1 MSNVHIINNPNSERS
16 LLSLCLN
23 NADLLVEV
31 ESNEVYSQHFTIPA
45 HRHMFSAMMYLYSK
59 GSRPSPL
66 SILEVITDKKA
77 KEEVESFGGLSYME
91 DISLMNIDKSNLKIF
106 CEKIKQTYA
115 RKELYDVCET
125 AKNFM
130 LSDESEKLNPS
141 ELVGQIENKIT
152 EIANSSINET
162 SVHKMGTGL
171 QQRLEERASR
181 PTLVAG
187 LQVGWTVFD
196 RLTNGGQAGD
206 LIIICARAKMGKS
219 VILTNW
225 AKRFAIDDGLPVLY
239 IDTEMTSEEQ
249 EDRLVAILTQIP
261 VQEIITGLYAID
273 TEHGLAKD
281 KVQKV
286 KIAIDLIS
294 NSPYYHVYMP
304 NFSAEKVTA
313 LAKQYKA
320 KFNIQALFFDY
331 IKIPANQGNSLNNM
345 KEYQALGFFTSTLKD
360 LAGTLKIP
368 VYSAVQ
374 ENRNDEKGTEK
385 GAGNVAGS
393 DRILQLATKL
403 MFLYAKTEEQIER
416 DSVLLGN
423 RHLKI
428 AYQRNGESDCP
439 PINLQ
444 FDNKVT
450 TIREV

>member
-1 MSNVHIINNPNSERS
+1 MVHIINNPTSERS
-16 LLSLCLN
+16 LISLCLN
-23 NADLLVEV
+23 NADLLVDV
-31 ESNEVYSQHFTIPA
+31 ENNEVCSQHFTIPA
-45 HRHMFSAMMYLYSK
+45 HRHIFTAMMYLYSK
-59 GSRPSPL
+59 GIKPSPL
-66 SILEVITDKKA
+66 SIMEVITDKKA
-77 KEEVESFGGLSYME
+77 KEEIENFGGISYIE
-91 DISLMNIDKSNLKIF
+91 DMTLMDIDKSNLKIF
-106 CEKIKQTYA
+106 CEKVKQTYA
-115 RKELYDVCET
+115 RKELYDVCEK
-125 AKNFM
+125 AKTFM
-130 LSDESEKLNPS
+130 LSDESEKLNPG

-152 EIANSSINET
+152 EIANSAINET
-162 SVHKMGTGL
+162 TVYKMGSDL
-171 QQRLEERASR
+171 QARLEERAKR

-187 LQVGWTVFD
+187 IQVGWTVFD

-206 LIIICARAKMGKS
+206 LIIVCARAKMGKS

-225 AKRFAIDDGLPVLY
+225 AKRFSIDDGLPVLY

-249 EDRLVAILTQIP
+249 EDRLVSILTQIP
-261 VQEIITGLYAID
+261 VSEIMTGLFAVD
-273 TEHGLAKD
+273 TEHGTAKE
-281 KVQKV
+281 
-286 KIAIDLIS
+286 KIEKIKNAIEQIKS
-294 NSPYYHVYMP
+294 SPYYHVYMP

-320 KFNIQALFFDY
+320 KHNIQALFMDY
-331 IKIPANQGNSLNNM
+331 IKIPASQGNSLQQI

-360 LAGTLKIP
+360 IAGTLKIP

-403 MFLYAKTEEQIER
+403 MFLYAKTDEQIAR
-416 DSVLLGN
+416 DTTLLGN

-444 FDNKVT
+444 FDNQVV

>member
-1 MSNVHIINNPNSERS
+1 MVHIINNPTSERS
-16 LLSLCLN
+16 LISLCLN
-23 NADLLVEV
+23 NADLLVDV
-31 ESNEVYSQHFTIPA
+31 ENNEVYSQHFTIPA
-45 HRHMFSAMMYLYSK
+45 HRHIFTAMMYLYSK
-59 GSRPSPL
+59 GIKPSPL
-66 SILEVITDKKA
+66 SIMEVITDKKA
-77 KEEVESFGGLSYME
+77 KEEIENFGGISYIE
-91 DISLMNIDKSNLKIF
+91 DMTLMDIDKSNLKIF
-106 CEKIKQTYA
+106 CEKVKQTYA
-115 RKELYDVCET
+115 RKELYDVCEK
-125 AKNFM
+125 AKTFM
-130 LSDESEKLNPS
+130 LSDESEKLNPG

-152 EIANSSINET
+152 EIANSAINET
-162 SVHKMGTGL
+162 TVYKMGSDL
-171 QQRLEERASR
+171 QARLEERAKR

-187 LQVGWTVFD
+187 IQVGWTVFD

-206 LIIICARAKMGKS
+206 LIIVCARAKMGKS

-225 AKRFAIDDGLPVLY
+225 AKRFSIDDGLPVLY

-249 EDRLVAILTQIP
+249 EDRLVSILTQIP
-261 VQEIITGLYAID
+261 VSEIMTGLFAVD
-273 TEHGLAKD
+273 TEHGTAKE
-281 KVQKV
+281 
-286 KIAIDLIS
+286 KIEKIKNAIEQIKS
-294 NSPYYHVYMP
+294 SPYYHVYMP

-320 KFNIQALFFDY
+320 KYNIQALFMDY
-331 IKIPANQGNSLNNM
+331 IKIPASQGNSLQQI
-345 KEYQALGFFTSTLKD
+345 KEYQALGFFTSTLND
-360 LAGTLKIP
+360 IAGTLKIP

-403 MFLYAKTEEQIER
+403 MFLYAKTDEQIAR
-416 DSVLLGN
+416 DTTLLGN

-444 FDNKVT
+444 FDNQVV

>member
-1 MSNVHIINNPNSERS
+1 MVHIINNPNSERS

-45 HRHMFSAMMYLYSK
+45 HRHIFTAMMYLYSK
-59 GSRPSPL
+59 GTKPSPL
-66 SILEVITDKKA
+66 SIMEVITDKKA
-77 KEEVESFGGLSYME
+77 KEEIENFGGLSYIE
-91 DISLMNIDKSNLKIF
+91 DMSLMDIDKSNLKIF
-106 CEKIKQTYA
+106 CAKIKQTYA

-141 ELVGQIENKIT
+141 ELVGQIENKLT
-152 EIANSSINET
+152 EIANSAINET
-162 SVHKMGTGL
+162 SVYKMGTDL
-171 QQRLEERASR
+171 QQRLEERAKQ

-206 LIIICARAKMGKS
+206 LIIVCARAKMGKS

-225 AKRFAIDDGLPVLY
+225 AKTFAIEDELPVLY

-249 EDRLVAILTQIP
+249 EDRLVSMITQIP
-261 VQEIITGLYAID
+261 VQEIVTGLFAVD
-273 TEHGLAKD
+273 TENGTAQEKIQKIKD
-281 KVQKV
+281 AEQQIKN
-286 KIAIDLIS
+286 AP
-294 NSPYYHVYMP
+294 NYHVYMP

-320 KFNIQALFFDY
+320 KFNIQALFMDY
-331 IKIPANQGNSLNNM
+331 IKIPASQGNSLQQI

-360 LAGTLKIP
+360 IAGTLKIP

-416 DSVLLGN
+416 DSTLLGN
-423 RHLKI
+423 RQLKI

-444 FDNKVT
+444 FDNQVV

>member
-1 MSNVHIINNPNSERS
+1 MVHIINNPTSERS
-16 LLSLCLN
+16 LISLCLN
-23 NADLLVEV
+23 NADLLVDV
-31 ESNEVYSQHFTIPA
+31 ENNEVCSQHFTIPA
-45 HRHMFSAMMYLYSK
+45 HRHIFTAMMYLYSK
-59 GSRPSPL
+59 GIKPSPL
-66 SILEVITDKKA
+66 SIMEVITDKKA
-77 KEEVESFGGLSYME
+77 KEEIENFGGISYIE
-91 DISLMNIDKSNLKIF
+91 DMTLMDIDKSNLKIF
-106 CEKIKQTYA
+106 CEKVKQTYA
-115 RKELYDVCET
+115 RKELYDVCEK
-125 AKNFM
+125 AKTFM
-130 LSDESEKLNPS
+130 LSDESEKLNPG

-152 EIANSSINET
+152 EIANSAINET
-162 SVHKMGTGL
+162 TVYKMGSDL
-171 QQRLEERASR
+171 QARLEERAKR

-187 LQVGWTVFD
+187 IQVGWTVFD

-206 LIIICARAKMGKS
+206 LIIVCARAKMGKS

-225 AKRFAIDDGLPVLY
+225 AKRFSIDDGLPVLY

-249 EDRLVAILTQIP
+249 EDRLVSILTQIP
-261 VQEIITGLYAID
+261 VSEIMTGLFAVD
-273 TEHGLAKD
+273 TEHGTAKE
-281 KVQKV
+281 
-286 KIAIDLIS
+286 KIEKIKNAIERIKS
-294 NSPYYHVYMP
+294 SPYYHVYMP

-320 KFNIQALFFDY
+320 KYNIQALFMDY
-331 IKIPANQGNSLNNM
+331 IKIPASQGNSLQQI

-360 LAGTLKIP
+360 IAGTLKIP

-403 MFLYAKTEEQIER
+403 MFLYAKTDEQIAR
-416 DSVLLGN
+416 DTTLLGN

-444 FDNKVT
+444 FDNQVV

>member
-1 MSNVHIINNPNSERS
+1 MVHIINNPNSERS

-45 HRHMFSAMMYLYSK
+45 HRHIFTAMMYLYSK
-59 GSRPSPL
+59 GTKPSPL
-66 SILEVITDKKA
+66 SIMEVITDKKA
-77 KEEVESFGGLSYME
+77 KEEIENFGGLSYIE
-91 DISLMNIDKSNLKIF
+91 DMSLMDIDKSNLKIF
-106 CEKIKQTYA
+106 CAKIKQTYA

-141 ELVGQIENKIT
+141 ELVGQIENKLT
-152 EIANSSINET
+152 EIANSAINET
-162 SVHKMGTGL
+162 SVYKMGTDL
-171 QQRLEERASR
+171 QQRLEERAKQ

-206 LIIICARAKMGKS
+206 LIIVCARAKMGKS

-225 AKRFAIDDGLPVLY
+225 AKTFAIEDELPVLY

-249 EDRLVAILTQIP
+249 EDRLVSMITQIP
-261 VQEIITGLYAID
+261 VQEIVTGLFAVD
-273 TEHGLAKD
+273 TENGTAQEKIQKIKD
-281 KVQKV
+281 AVQQIKN
-286 KIAIDLIS
+286 A
-294 NSPYYHVYMP
+294 PYYHVYMP

-320 KFNIQALFFDY
+320 KFNIQALFMDY
-331 IKIPANQGNSLNNM
+331 IKIPASQGNSLQQI

-360 LAGTLKIP
+360 IAGTLKIP

-385 GAGNVAGS
+385 GAGNIAGS

-416 DSVLLGN
+416 DSTLLGN
-423 RHLKI
+423 RQLKI

-444 FDNKVT
+444 FDNQVV

>member
-1 MSNVHIINNPNSERS
+1 MVHIINNPNSERS

-23 NADLLVEV
+23 NADLLIEV

-45 HRHMFSAMMYLYSK
+45 HRHIFTAMTYLYSK
-59 GSRPSPL
+59 GTKPSPL
-66 SILEVITDKKA
+66 SIMEVITDKKA
-77 KEEVESFGGLSYME
+77 KEEIENFGGLSYIE
-91 DISLMNIDKSNLKIF
+91 DMSLMDIDKSSLKIF
-106 CEKIKQTYA
+106 CAKIKQTYA
-115 RKELYDVCET
+115 RKEIYDVCET

-152 EIANSSINET
+152 EIANSAINET
-162 SVHKMGTGL
+162 SVYKMGTDL
-171 QQRLEERASR
+171 QERLEERAKR

-206 LIIICARAKMGKS
+206 LIIVCARAKMGKS

-225 AKRFAIDDGLPVLY
+225 AKTFAIDDGLPVLY

-249 EDRLVAILTQIP
+249 EDRIVSMITQIP
-261 VQEIITGLYAID
+261 VQEITTGLFAVD
-273 TEHGLAKD
+273 TENGTAKD
-281 KVQKV
+281 KIE
-286 KIAIDLIS
+286 KIKLAVNLIKEA
-294 NSPYYHVYMP
+294 PYYHVYMP
-304 NFSAEKVTA
+304 NFSAEKVMA

-320 KFNIQALFFDY
+320 KYNIQTLFMDY
-331 IKIPANQGNSLNNM
+331 IKIPASQGNSLQQI

-360 LAGTLKIP
+360 IAGLLKIP

-385 GAGNVAGS
+385 GAGNIAGS

-403 MFLYAKTEEQIER
+403 MFLYAKSEEQIER

-444 FDNKVT
+444 FDNQIVT
-450 TIREV
+450 IKEV

>member
-1 MSNVHIINNPNSERS
+1 MVHIINNPTSERS
-16 LLSLCLN
+16 LISLCLN
-23 NADLLVEV
+23 NADLLVDV
-31 ESNEVYSQHFTIPA
+31 ENNEVYSQHFTIPA
-45 HRHMFSAMMYLYSK
+45 HRHIFTAMMYLYSK
-59 GSRPSPL
+59 GIKPSPL
-66 SILEVITDKKA
+66 SIIEVITDKKA
-77 KEEVESFGGLSYME
+77 KEEIENFGGISYIE
-91 DISLMNIDKSNLKIF
+91 DMTLMDIDKSNLKIF
-106 CEKIKQTYA
+106 CEKVKQTYA
-115 RKELYDVCET
+115 RKELYDVCEK
-125 AKNFM
+125 AKTFM
-130 LSDESEKLNPS
+130 LSDESEKLNPG

-152 EIANSSINET
+152 EIANSAINET
-162 SVHKMGTGL
+162 TVYKMGSSL
-171 QQRLEERASR
+171 QSRLEERAKR

-187 LQVGWTVFD
+187 IQVGWTVFD

-206 LIIICARAKMGKS
+206 LIIVCARAKMGKS

-225 AKRFAIDDGLPVLY
+225 AKRFSIDDGLPVLY

-249 EDRLVAILTQIP
+249 EDRLVSILTQIP
-261 VQEIITGLYAID
+261 VSEIMTGLFAVD
-273 TEHGLAKD
+273 TEHGTAKE
-281 KVQKV
+281 
-286 KIAIDLIS
+286 KIEKIKNAIERIKS
-294 NSPYYHVYMP
+294 SPYYHVYMP

-320 KFNIQALFFDY
+320 KYNIQALFMDY
-331 IKIPANQGNSLNNM
+331 IKIPASQGNSLQQV
-345 KEYQALGFFTSTLKD
+345 KEYQALGFFTSALKD
-360 LAGTLKIP
+360 IAGTLKIP

-403 MFLYAKTEEQIER
+403 MFLYAKTDEQIAR
-416 DSVLLGN
+416 DTTLLGN

-444 FDNKVT
+444 FDNQVV

>member
-1 MSNVHIINNPNSERS
+1 MVHIINNPTSERS
-16 LLSLCLN
+16 LISLCLN
-23 NADLLVEV
+23 NADLLVDV
-31 ESNEVYSQHFTIPA
+31 ENNEVCSQHFTIPA
-45 HRHMFSAMMYLYSK
+45 HRHIFTAMMYLYSK
-59 GSRPSPL
+59 GIKPSPL
-66 SILEVITDKKA
+66 SIMEVITDKKA
-77 KEEVESFGGLSYME
+77 KEEIENFGGISYIE
-91 DISLMNIDKSNLKIF
+91 DMTLMDIDKSNLKIF
-106 CEKIKQTYA
+106 CEKVKQTYA
-115 RKELYDVCET
+115 RKELYDVCEK
-125 AKNFM
+125 AKTFM
-130 LSDESEKLNPS
+130 LSDESEKLNPG

-152 EIANSSINET
+152 EIANSAINET
-162 SVHKMGTGL
+162 TVYKMGSDL
-171 QQRLEERASR
+171 QARLEERAKR

-187 LQVGWTVFD
+187 IQVGWTVFD

-206 LIIICARAKMGKS
+206 LIIVCARAKMGKS

-225 AKRFAIDDGLPVLY
+225 AKRFSIDDGLPVLY

-249 EDRLVAILTQIP
+249 EDRLVSILTQIP
-261 VQEIITGLYAID
+261 VSEIMTGLFAVD
-273 TEHGLAKD
+273 TEHGTAKE
-281 KVQKV
+281 
-286 KIAIDLIS
+286 KIEKIKNAIEQIKS
-294 NSPYYHVYMP
+294 SPYYHVYMP
-304 NFSAEKVTA
+304 NFNAEKVTA

-320 KFNIQALFFDY
+320 KYNIQALFMDY
-331 IKIPANQGNSLNNM
+331 IKIPASQGNSLQQI

-360 LAGTLKIP
+360 IAGTLKIP

-403 MFLYAKTEEQIER
+403 MFLYAKTDEQIAR
-416 DSVLLGN
+416 DTTLLGN

-444 FDNKVT
+444 FDNQVV

>member
-1 MSNVHIINNPNSERS
+1 MVHIINNPTSERS
-16 LLSLCLN
+16 LISLCLN
-23 NADLLVEV
+23 NADLLVDV
-31 ESNEVYSQHFTIPA
+31 ENNEVYSQHFTIPA
-45 HRHMFSAMMYLYSK
+45 HRHIFTAMMYLYSK
-59 GSRPSPL
+59 GIKPSPL
-66 SILEVITDKKA
+66 SIIEVITDKKA
-77 KEEVESFGGLSYME
+77 KEEIENFGGISYIE
-91 DISLMNIDKSNLKIF
+91 DMTLMDIDKSNLKIF
-106 CEKIKQTYA
+106 CEKVKQTYA
-115 RKELYDVCET
+115 RKELYDVCEK
-125 AKNFM
+125 AKTFM
-130 LSDESEKLNPS
+130 LSDESEKLNPG

-152 EIANSSINET
+152 EIANSAINET
-162 SVHKMGTGL
+162 TVYKMGSDL
-171 QQRLEERASR
+171 QSRLEERAKR

-187 LQVGWTVFD
+187 IQVGWTVFD

-206 LIIICARAKMGKS
+206 LIIVCARAKMGKS

-225 AKRFAIDDGLPVLY
+225 AKRFSIDDGLPVLY

-249 EDRLVAILTQIP
+249 EDRLVSILTQIP
-261 VQEIITGLYAID
+261 VSEIMTGLFAVD
-273 TEHGLAKD
+273 TEHGTAKE
-281 KVQKV
+281 
-286 KIAIDLIS
+286 KIEKIKNAIERIKS
-294 NSPYYHVYMP
+294 SPYYHVYMP

-320 KFNIQALFFDY
+320 KYNIQALFMDY
-331 IKIPANQGNSLNNM
+331 IKIPASQGNSLQQI

-360 LAGTLKIP
+360 IAGTLKIP

-403 MFLYAKTEEQIER
+403 MFLYAKTDEQIAR
-416 DSVLLGN
+416 DTTLLGN

-444 FDNKVT
+444 FDNQVV

>member
-1 MSNVHIINNPNSERS
+1 MVHIINNPNSERS

-45 HRHMFSAMMYLYSK
+45 HRHIFTAMMYLYSK
-59 GSRPSPL
+59 GTKPSPL
-66 SILEVITDKKA
+66 SIMEVITDKKA
-77 KEEVESFGGLSYME
+77 KEEIENFGGLSYIE
-91 DISLMNIDKSNLKIF
+91 DMSLMEIDKSNLKIF
-106 CEKIKQTYA
+106 CAKIKQTYA

-141 ELVGQIENKIT
+141 ELVGQIENKLT
-152 EIANSSINET
+152 EIANSAINET
-162 SVHKMGTGL
+162 SVYKMGTDL
-171 QQRLEERASR
+171 QQRLEERAKQ

-206 LIIICARAKMGKS
+206 LIIVCARAKMGKS

-225 AKRFAIDDGLPVLY
+225 AKTFAIEDELPVLY

-249 EDRLVAILTQIP
+249 EDRLVSMITQIP
-261 VQEIITGLYAID
+261 VQEIVTGLFAVD
-273 TEHGLAKD
+273 TENGTAQEKIQ
-281 KVQKV
+281 KIKNAVQQIKN
-286 KIAIDLIS
+286 A
-294 NSPYYHVYMP
+294 PYYHVYMP

-320 KFNIQALFFDY
+320 KFNIQALFMDY
-331 IKIPANQGNSLNNM
+331 IKIPASQGNSLQQI

-360 LAGTLKIP
+360 IAGTLKIP

-416 DSVLLGN
+416 DSTLLGN
-423 RHLKI
+423 RQLKI

-444 FDNKVT
+444 FDNQVV

>member
-1 MSNVHIINNPNSERS
+1 MVHIINNPTSERS
-16 LLSLCLN
+16 LISLCLN
-23 NADLLVEV
+23 NADLLVDV
-31 ESNEVYSQHFTIPA
+31 ENNEVYSQHFTIPA
-45 HRHMFSAMMYLYSK
+45 HRHIFTAMMYLYSK
-59 GSRPSPL
+59 GIKPSPL
-66 SILEVITDKKA
+66 SIMEVITDKKA
-77 KEEVESFGGLSYME
+77 KEEIENFGGISYIE
-91 DISLMNIDKSNLKIF
+91 DMTLMDIDKSNLKIF
-106 CEKIKQTYA
+106 CEKVKQTYA
-115 RKELYDVCET
+115 RKELYDVCEK
-125 AKNFM
+125 AKTFM
-130 LSDESEKLNPS
+130 LSDESEKLNPG

-152 EIANSSINET
+152 EIANNAINET
-162 SVHKMGTGL
+162 SVYKMGTDL
-171 QQRLEERASR
+171 QQRLEERAKQ

-206 LIIICARAKMGKS
+206 LIIVCARAKMGKS

-225 AKRFAIDDGLPVLY
+225 AKRFSIDDGLPVLY

-249 EDRLVAILTQIP
+249 EDRLVSILTQIP
-261 VQEIITGLYAID
+261 VSEIMTGLFAVD
-273 TEHGLAKD
+273 TEHGTAKE
-281 KVQKV
+281 
-286 KIAIDLIS
+286 KIEKIKNAIEQIKS
-294 NSPYYHVYMP
+294 SPYYHVYMP

-320 KFNIQALFFDY
+320 KYNIQALFMDY
-331 IKIPANQGNSLNNM
+331 IKIPASQGNSLQQI

-360 LAGTLKIP
+360 IAGTLKIP

-403 MFLYAKTEEQIER
+403 MFLYAKTDEQIAR
-416 DSVLLGN
+416 DTTLLGN

-444 FDNKVT
+444 FDNQVV

>member
-1 MSNVHIINNPNSERS
+1 MVHIINNPNSERS

-45 HRHMFSAMMYLYSK
+45 HRHIFTAMMYLYSK
-59 GSRPSPL
+59 GTKPSPL
-66 SILEVITDKKA
+66 SIMEVITDKKA
-77 KEEVESFGGLSYME
+77 KEEIENFGGLSYIE
-91 DISLMNIDKSNLKIF
+91 DMSLMEIDKSNLKIF
-106 CEKIKQTYA
+106 CAKIKQTYA

-141 ELVGQIENKIT
+141 ELVGQIENKLT
-152 EIANSSINET
+152 EIANSAINET
-162 SVHKMGTGL
+162 SVYKMGTDL
-171 QQRLEERASR
+171 QQRLEERAKQ

-206 LIIICARAKMGKS
+206 LIIVCARAKMGKS

-225 AKRFAIDDGLPVLY
+225 AKTFAIEDELPVLY

-249 EDRLVAILTQIP
+249 EDRLVSMITQIP
-261 VQEIITGLYAID
+261 VQEIVTGLFAVD
-273 TEHGLAKD
+273 TENGTAQEKIQKIKD
-281 KVQKV
+281 AVQQIKN
-286 KIAIDLIS
+286 A
-294 NSPYYHVYMP
+294 PYYHVYMP

-320 KFNIQALFFDY
+320 KFNIQALFMDY
-331 IKIPANQGNSLNNM
+331 IKIPASQGGSLQQI

-360 LAGTLKIP
+360 IAGTLKIP

-416 DSVLLGN
+416 DSTVLGN
-423 RHLKI
+423 RQLKI

-444 FDNKVT
+444 FDNQVV

>member
-1 MSNVHIINNPNSERS
+1 MVHIINNPNSERS

-45 HRHMFSAMMYLYSK
+45 HRHIFTAMMYLYSK
-59 GSRPSPL
+59 GTKPSPL
-66 SILEVITDKKA
+66 SIMEVITDKKA
-77 KEEVESFGGLSYME
+77 KEEIENFGGLSYIE
-91 DISLMNIDKSNLKIF
+91 DMSLMEIDKSNLKIF
-106 CEKIKQTYA
+106 CAKIKQTYA

-141 ELVGQIENKIT
+141 ELVGQIENKLT
-152 EIANSSINET
+152 EIANSAINET
-162 SVHKMGTGL
+162 SVYKMGTDL
-171 QQRLEERASR
+171 QQRLEERAKQ

-206 LIIICARAKMGKS
+206 LIIVCARAKMGKS

-225 AKRFAIDDGLPVLY
+225 AKTFAIEDELPVLY

-249 EDRLVAILTQIP
+249 EDRLVSMITQIP
-261 VQEIITGLYAID
+261 VQEIVTGLFAVD
-273 TEHGLAKD
+273 TENGTAQEKIQKIKD
-281 KVQKV
+281 AVQQIKN
-286 KIAIDLIS
+286 A
-294 NSPYYHVYMP
+294 PYYHVYMP

-320 KFNIQALFFDY
+320 KFNIQALFMDY
-331 IKIPANQGNSLNNM
+331 IKIPASQGNSLQQI

-360 LAGTLKIP
+360 IAGTLKIP

-416 DSVLLGN
+416 DSTLLGN
-423 RHLKI
+423 RQLKI

-444 FDNKVT
+444 FDNQVVT
-450 TIREV
+450 IKEV

>member
-1 MSNVHIINNPNSERS
+1 MVHIINNPNSERS

-45 HRHMFSAMMYLYSK
+45 HRHIFTAMMYLYSK
-59 GSRPSPL
+59 GTKPSPL
-66 SILEVITDKKA
+66 SIMEVITDKKA
-77 KEEVESFGGLSYME
+77 KEEIENFGGLSYIE
-91 DISLMNIDKSNLKIF
+91 DMSLMEIDKSNLKIF
-106 CEKIKQTYA
+106 CAKIKQTYA

-141 ELVGQIENKIT
+141 ELVGQIENKLT
-152 EIANSSINET
+152 DIANSAINET
-162 SVHKMGTGL
+162 SVYKMGTDL
-171 QQRLEERASR
+171 QQRLEERAKQ

-206 LIIICARAKMGKS
+206 LIIVCARAKMGKS

-225 AKRFAIDDGLPVLY
+225 AKTFAIEDELPVLY

-249 EDRLVAILTQIP
+249 EDRLVSMITQIP
-261 VQEIITGLYAID
+261 VQEIVTGLFAVD
-273 TEHGLAKD
+273 TENGTAQEKIQKIKD
-281 KVQKV
+281 AVQQIKN
-286 KIAIDLIS
+286 A
-294 NSPYYHVYMP
+294 PYYHVYMP

-320 KFNIQALFFDY
+320 KFNIQALFMDY
-331 IKIPANQGNSLNNM
+331 IKIPASQGGSLQQI

-360 LAGTLKIP
+360 IAGTLKIP

-416 DSVLLGN
+416 DSTLLGN
-423 RHLKI
+423 RQLKI

-444 FDNKVT
+444 FDNQVVT
-450 TIREV
+450 IKEV

>member
-1 MSNVHIINNPNSERS
+1 MVHIINNPTSERS
-16 LLSLCLN
+16 LISLCLN
-23 NADLLVEV
+23 NADLLVDV
-31 ESNEVYSQHFTIPA
+31 ENNEVYSQHFTIPA
-45 HRHMFSAMMYLYSK
+45 HRHIFTAMMYLYSK
-59 GSRPSPL
+59 GIKPSPL
-66 SILEVITDKKA
+66 SIMEVITDKKA
-77 KEEVESFGGLSYME
+77 KEEIENFGGISYIE
-91 DISLMNIDKSNLKIF
+91 DMTLMDIDKSNLKIF
-106 CEKIKQTYA
+106 CEKVKQTYA
-115 RKELYDVCET
+115 RKELYDVCEK
-125 AKNFM
+125 AKTFM
-130 LSDESEKLNPS
+130 LSDESEKLNPG

-152 EIANSSINET
+152 EIANSAINET
-162 SVHKMGTGL
+162 TVYKMGSSL
-171 QQRLEERASR
+171 QSRLEERAKR

-187 LQVGWTVFD
+187 IQVGWTVFD

-206 LIIICARAKMGKS
+206 LIIVCARAKMGKS

-225 AKRFAIDDGLPVLY
+225 AKRFSIDDGLPVLY

-249 EDRLVAILTQIP
+249 EDRLVSILTQIP
-261 VQEIITGLYAID
+261 VSEIMTGLFAVD
-273 TEHGLAKD
+273 TEHGTAKE
-281 KVQKV
+281 
-286 KIAIDLIS
+286 KIEKIKNAIEQIKS
-294 NSPYYHVYMP
+294 SPYYHVYMP

-320 KFNIQALFFDY
+320 KYNIQALFMDY
-331 IKIPANQGNSLNNM
+331 IKIPASQGNSLQQI

-360 LAGTLKIP
+360 IAGTLKIP

-403 MFLYAKTEEQIER
+403 MFLYAKTDEQIAR
-416 DSVLLGN
+416 DTTLLGN

-444 FDNKVT
+444 FDNQVV

>member
-1 MSNVHIINNPNSERS
+1 MVHIINNPNSERS

-45 HRHMFSAMMYLYSK
+45 HRHIFTAMMYLYSK
-59 GSRPSPL
+59 GTKPSPL
-66 SILEVITDKKA
+66 SIMEVITDKKA
-77 KEEVESFGGLSYME
+77 KEEIENFGGLSYIE
-91 DISLMNIDKSNLKIF
+91 DMSLMEIDKSNLKIF
-106 CEKIKQTYA
+106 CAKIKQTYA

-141 ELVGQIENKIT
+141 ELVGQIENKLT
-152 EIANSSINET
+152 EIANSAINET
-162 SVHKMGTGL
+162 SVYKMGTDL
-171 QQRLEERASR
+171 QQRLEERAKQ

-206 LIIICARAKMGKS
+206 LIIVCARAKMGKS

-225 AKRFAIDDGLPVLY
+225 AKTFAIEDELPVLY

-249 EDRLVAILTQIP
+249 EDRLVSMITQIP
-261 VQEIITGLYAID
+261 VQEIVTGLFAVD
-273 TEHGLAKD
+273 TENGTAQEKIQKIKD
-281 KVQKV
+281 AVQQIKN
-286 KIAIDLIS
+286 A
-294 NSPYYHVYMP
+294 PYYHVYMP

-320 KFNIQALFFDY
+320 KFNIQALFMDY
-331 IKIPANQGNSLNNM
+331 IKIPASQGSSLQQI

-360 LAGTLKIP
+360 IAGTLKIP

-416 DSVLLGN
+416 DSTLLGN
-423 RHLKI
+423 RQLKI

-444 FDNKVT
+444 FDNQVV

>member
-1 MSNVHIINNPNSERS
+1 MVHIINNPNSERS

-45 HRHMFSAMMYLYSK
+45 HRHIFTAMMYLYSK
-59 GSRPSPL
+59 GTKPSPL
-66 SILEVITDKKA
+66 SIMEVITDKKA
-77 KEEVESFGGLSYME
+77 KEEIENFGGLSYIE
-91 DISLMNIDKSNLKIF
+91 DMSLMDIDKSNLKIF
-106 CEKIKQTYA
+106 CAKIKQTYA

-141 ELVGQIENKIT
+141 ELVGQIENKLT
-152 EIANSSINET
+152 DIANSAINET
-162 SVHKMGTGL
+162 SVYKMGTDL
-171 QQRLEERASR
+171 QQRLEERAKQ

-206 LIIICARAKMGKS
+206 LIIVCARAKMGKS

-225 AKRFAIDDGLPVLY
+225 AKTFAIEDELPVLY

-249 EDRLVAILTQIP
+249 EDRLVSMITQIP
-261 VQEIITGLYAID
+261 VQEIVTGLFAVD
-273 TEHGLAKD
+273 TENGTAQEKIQKIKD
-281 KVQKV
+281 AVQQIKN
-286 KIAIDLIS
+286 A
-294 NSPYYHVYMP
+294 PYYHVYMP

-320 KFNIQALFFDY
+320 KFNIQALFMDY
-331 IKIPANQGNSLNNM
+331 IKIPASQGNSLQQI

-360 LAGTLKIP
+360 IAGTLKIP

-416 DSVLLGN
+416 DSTLLGN
-423 RHLKI
+423 RQLKI

-444 FDNKVT
+444 FDNQVV

>member
-1 MSNVHIINNPNSERS
+1 MVHIINNPNSERS

-45 HRHMFSAMMYLYSK
+45 HRHIFTAMMYLYSK
-59 GSRPSPL
+59 GTKPSPL
-66 SILEVITDKKA
+66 SIMEVITDKKA
-77 KEEVESFGGLSYME
+77 KEEIENFGGLSYIE
-91 DISLMNIDKSNLKIF
+91 DMSLMEIDKSNLKIF
-106 CEKIKQTYA
+106 CAKIKQTYA

-130 LSDESEKLNPS
+130 LSDESEKLNPR
-141 ELVGQIENKIT
+141 ELVGQIENKLT
-152 EIANSSINET
+152 EIANSAINET
-162 SVHKMGTGL
+162 SVYKMGTDL
-171 QQRLEERASR
+171 QQRLEERAKQ

-206 LIIICARAKMGKS
+206 LIIVCARAKMGKS

-225 AKRFAIDDGLPVLY
+225 AKTFAIEDELPVLY

-249 EDRLVAILTQIP
+249 EDRLVSMITQIP
-261 VQEIITGLYAID
+261 VQEIVTGLFAVD
-273 TEHGLAKD
+273 TENGTAQEKIQKIKD
-281 KVQKV
+281 AVQQIKN
-286 KIAIDLIS
+286 A
-294 NSPYYHVYMP
+294 PYYHVYMP

-320 KFNIQALFFDY
+320 KFNIQALFMDY
-331 IKIPANQGNSLNNM
+331 IKIPASQGNSLQQI

-360 LAGTLKIP
+360 IAGTLKIP

-416 DSVLLGN
+416 DSTLLGN
-423 RHLKI
+423 RQLKI

-444 FDNKVT
+444 FDNQVV

>member
-1 MSNVHIINNPNSERS
+1 MVHIINNPTSERS
-16 LLSLCLN
+16 LISLCLN
-23 NADLLVEV
+23 NADLLVDV
-31 ESNEVYSQHFTIPA
+31 ENNEVYSQHFTIPA
-45 HRHMFSAMMYLYSK
+45 HRHIFTAMMYLYSK
-59 GSRPSPL
+59 GIKPSPL
-66 SILEVITDKKA
+66 SIMEVITDKKA
-77 KEEVESFGGLSYME
+77 KEEIENFGGISYIE
-91 DISLMNIDKSNLKIF
+91 DMTLMDIDKSNLKIF
-106 CEKIKQTYA
+106 CEKVKQTYA
-115 RKELYDVCET
+115 RKELYDVCEK
-125 AKNFM
+125 AKTFM
-130 LSDESEKLNPS
+130 LSDESEKLNPG

-152 EIANSSINET
+152 EIANSAINET
-162 SVHKMGTGL
+162 TVYKMGSDL
-171 QQRLEERASR
+171 QARLEERAKR

-187 LQVGWTVFD
+187 IQVGWTVFD

-206 LIIICARAKMGKS
+206 LIIVCARAKMGKS

-225 AKRFAIDDGLPVLY
+225 AKRFSIDDGLPVLY

-249 EDRLVAILTQIP
+249 EDRLVSILTQIP
-261 VQEIITGLYAID
+261 VSEIMTGLFAVD
-273 TEHGLAKD
+273 TEHGTAKE
-281 KVQKV
+281 
-286 KIAIDLIS
+286 KIEKIKNAIEQIKS
-294 NSPYYHVYMP
+294 SPYYHVYMP

-320 KFNIQALFFDY
+320 KYNIQALFMDY
-331 IKIPANQGNSLNNM
+331 IKIPASQGNSLQQI

-360 LAGTLKIP
+360 IAGTLKIP

-403 MFLYAKTEEQIER
+403 MFLYAKTDEQIER

-444 FDNKVT
+444 FDNQVV

>member
-1 MSNVHIINNPNSERS
+1 MVHIINNPNSERS

-45 HRHMFSAMMYLYSK
+45 HRHIFTAMMYLYSK
-59 GSRPSPL
+59 GTKPSPL
-66 SILEVITDKKA
+66 SIMEVITDKKA
-77 KEEVESFGGLSYME
+77 KEEIENFGGLSYIE
-91 DISLMNIDKSNLKIF
+91 DMSLMDIDKSNLKIF
-106 CEKIKQTYA
+106 CAKIKQTYA

-141 ELVGQIENKIT
+141 ELVGQIENKLT
-152 EIANSSINET
+152 EIANSAINET
-162 SVHKMGTGL
+162 SVYKMGTDL
-171 QQRLEERASR
+171 QQRLEERAKQ

-206 LIIICARAKMGKS
+206 LIIVCARAKMGKS

-225 AKRFAIDDGLPVLY
+225 AKTFAIEDELPVLY

-249 EDRLVAILTQIP
+249 EDRLVSMITQIP
-261 VQEIITGLYAID
+261 VQEIVTGLFAVD
-273 TEHGLAKD
+273 TENGTAQEKIQKIKD
-281 KVQKV
+281 AVQQIKN
-286 KIAIDLIS
+286 A
-294 NSPYYHVYMP
+294 PYYHVYMP

-320 KFNIQALFFDY
+320 KFNIQALFMDY
-331 IKIPANQGNSLNNM
+331 IKIPASQGNSLQQI

-360 LAGTLKIP
+360 IAGTLKIP

-374 ENRNDEKGTEK
+374 ENRNDEKGTEE

-393 DRILQLATKL
+393 ESILQLGTKL

-416 DSVLLGN
+416 DSTLLGN
-423 RHLKI
+423 RQLKI

-444 FDNKVT
+444 FDNQVV

>member
-1 MSNVHIINNPNSERS
+1 MVHIINNPNSERS

-45 HRHMFSAMMYLYSK
+45 HRHIFTAMMYLYSK
-59 GSRPSPL
+59 GTKPSPL
-66 SILEVITDKKA
+66 SIMEVITDKKA
-77 KEEVESFGGLSYME
+77 KEEIENFGGLSYIE
-91 DISLMNIDKSNLKIF
+91 DMSLMEIDKSNLKIF
-106 CEKIKQTYA
+106 CAKIKQTYA

-141 ELVGQIENKIT
+141 ELVGQIENKLT
-152 EIANSSINET
+152 EIANSAINET
-162 SVHKMGTGL
+162 SVYKMGTDL
-171 QQRLEERASR
+171 QQRLEERAKQ

-206 LIIICARAKMGKS
+206 LIIVCARAKMGKS

-225 AKRFAIDDGLPVLY
+225 AKTFAIEDELPVLY

-249 EDRLVAILTQIP
+249 EDRLVSMITQIP
-261 VQEIITGLYAID
+261 VQEIVTGLFAVD
-273 TEHGLAKD
+273 TENGTAQEKIQKIKD
-281 KVQKV
+281 
-286 KIAIDLIS
+286 AIQQIK
-294 NSPYYHVYMP
+294 NAPYYHVYMP

-320 KFNIQALFFDY
+320 KFNIQALFMDY
-331 IKIPANQGNSLNNM
+331 IKIPASQGNSLQQI

-360 LAGTLKIP
+360 IAGTLKIP

-416 DSVLLGN
+416 DSTLLGN
-423 RHLKI
+423 RQLKI

-444 FDNKVT
+444 FDNQVV

>member
-1 MSNVHIINNPNSERS
+1 MVHIINNPNSERS

-45 HRHMFSAMMYLYSK
+45 HRHIFTAMMYLYSK
-59 GSRPSPL
+59 GTKPSPL
-66 SILEVITDKKA
+66 SIMEVITDKKA
-77 KEEVESFGGLSYME
+77 KEEIENFGGLSYIE
-91 DISLMNIDKSNLKIF
+91 DMYLMDIDKYNLKIF
-106 CEKIKQTYA
+106 CAKIKQTYA

-141 ELVGQIENKIT
+141 ELVGQIENKLT
-152 EIANSSINET
+152 EIANSAINET
-162 SVHKMGTGL
+162 SVYKMGTDL
-171 QQRLEERASR
+171 QQRLEERAKQ

-206 LIIICARAKMGKS
+206 LIIVCARAKMGKS

-225 AKRFAIDDGLPVLY
+225 AKTFAIEDELPVLY

-249 EDRLVAILTQIP
+249 EDRLVSMITQIP
-261 VQEIITGLYAID
+261 VQEIVTGLFAVD
-273 TEHGLAKD
+273 TENGTAQEKIQKIKD
-281 KVQKV
+281 AVQQIKN
-286 KIAIDLIS
+286 A
-294 NSPYYHVYMP
+294 PYYHVYMP

-320 KFNIQALFFDY
+320 KFNIQALFMDY
-331 IKIPANQGNSLNNM
+331 IKIPASQGSSLQQI

-360 LAGTLKIP
+360 IAGTLKIP
-368 VYSAVQ
+368 VYSAVK

-385 GAGNVAGS
+385 GTGNVSGS

-416 DSVLLGN
+416 DSTLLGN
-423 RHLKI
+423 RQLKI

-444 FDNKVT
+444 FDNQVV

>member
-1 MSNVHIINNPNSERS
+1 MVHIINNPNAERS
-16 LLSLCLN
+16 LIGLCLN
-23 NADLLVEV
+23 NADLLVDV
-31 ESNEVYSQHFTIPA
+31 ENNEVFSQHFTIPA
-45 HRHMFSAMMYLYSK
+45 HRHIFTSMMYLYSK
-59 GSRPSPL
+59 GIKPSPL
-66 SILEVITDKKA
+66 SIIEVITDKKA
-77 KEEVESFGGLSYME
+77 KEEIESFGGLSYIE
-91 DISLMNIDKSNLKIF
+91 DMSLMDIDKSNLKIF

-152 EIANSSINET
+152 EIANSTINET
-162 SVHKMGTGL
+162 SVYKMGTNL
-171 QQRLEERASR
+171 EERLEERAKR

-187 LQVGWTVFD
+187 LQVDWTVFD

-206 LIIICARAKMGKS
+206 LIIVCARAKMGKS

-225 AKRFAIDDGLPVLY
+225 AKKFAIDDGLPVLY

-249 EDRLVAILTQIP
+249 EDRLVSILTQIP
-261 VQEIITGLYAID
+261 HHEIMTGLFAVD
-273 TEHGLAKD
+273 TESGTAKEKTTLIRD
-281 KVQKV
+281 AIN
-286 KIAIDLIS
+286 KIKQ
-294 NSPYYHVYMP
+294 SPYYHVYMP
-304 NFSAEKVTA
+304 NFSTEKVIA
-313 LAKQYKA
+313 IAKQYKA
-320 KFNIQALFFDY
+320 KNDIQALFFDY
-331 IKIPANQGNSLNNM
+331 IKVPASQGNSLQQI

-403 MFLYAKTEEQIER
+403 VFLYAKTEEQIER

-423 RHLKI
+423 RQLKI

-444 FDNKVT
+444 FDNEVV